1 MCRRMHA
8 ADGPLERAPLIRVN
22 KITSLNSY
30 CGHGEGAEEPLPD
43 VLLFYDSYVVTAATS
58 PDFQNEKPHHWWPH
72 LGNWVR

>member
-43 VLLFYDSYVVTAATS
+43 VLLFYD
-58 PDFQNEKPHHWWPH
+58 
-72 LGNWVR
+72 